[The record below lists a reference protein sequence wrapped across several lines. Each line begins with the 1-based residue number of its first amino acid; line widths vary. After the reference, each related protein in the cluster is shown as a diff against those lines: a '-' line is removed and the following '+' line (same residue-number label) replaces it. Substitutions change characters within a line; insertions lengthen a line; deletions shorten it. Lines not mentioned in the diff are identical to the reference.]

1 MRRAIADMEGE
12 GSPGRRRGNR
22 RERLRRRVHL
32 LPHLFTLGNL
42 FAGFFSIS
50 ATLAGDYDR
59 AAIAIGAGI
68 VLDGLDGAVA
78 RLVSTSSPIGVQLD
92 SLADVVTFG
101 AAPALL
107 ALAGGAGGPD
117 MAGSSHVQRL
127 VWIAAFA
134 FLSATALRL
143 ARFNVM
149 TSDDAAPVMPRRDAF
164 IGMPT
169 PTSAAIVAV
178 HVHLFKT
185 PIRDW
190 PWAIAWAVGLLVL
203 TGLMVSRVAF
213 PNIKRFLTNPR
224 SPHVL
229 MLGAALLIAAVYF
242 YSEIVLYALV
252 VAYLAWTASYN
263 LRLRRSRDV
272 PLPGGSED
280 SPAPPR

>member
-1 MRRAIADMEGE
+1 M
-12 GSPGRRRGNR
+12 
-22 RERLRRRVHL
+22 HL

-42 FAGFFSIS
+42 FAGFFSVS

-68 VLDGLDGAVA
+68 VLDGLDGMVA

-101 AAPALL
+101 VAPALL
-107 ALAGGAGGPD
+107 ALAWGAGGLGLE
-117 MAGSSHVQRL
+117 GSPHARRL

-134 FLSATALRL
+134 FVSATALRL

-149 TSDDAAPVMPRRDAF
+149 TSDDAGDFSPRKDAF

-169 PTSAAIVAV
+169 PTSAAVLAV

-185 PIRDW
+185 PIADW
-190 PWAIAWAVGLLVL
+190 PWAVGWAAGLLAL
-203 TGLMVSRVAF
+203 TGLMVSRIAF
-213 PNIKRFLTNPR
+213 PNVKRFLTNPR
-224 SPHVL
+224 SPHLL

-242 YSEIVLYALV
+242 YSEVVLFALV
-252 VAYLAWTASYN
+252 VAYLGWVVSYN
-263 LRLRRSRDV
+263 LRLRRTALRRSR
-272 PLPGGSED
+272 PEESAEG
-280 SPAPPR
+280 